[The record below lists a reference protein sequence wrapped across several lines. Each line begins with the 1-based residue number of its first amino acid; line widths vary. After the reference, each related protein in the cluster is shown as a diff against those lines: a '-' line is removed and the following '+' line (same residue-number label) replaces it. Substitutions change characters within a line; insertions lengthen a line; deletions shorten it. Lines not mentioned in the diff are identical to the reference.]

1 MQLKHI
7 FFFLLL
13 VTVLAACKKDKDTPE
28 ADVFYAVSIEG
39 YDVTFNNTTTGAVS
53 YRWDFGDST
62 SSTDASP
69 VHTYPGKG
77 KYVPTLYATTKDGR
91 VTEAS
96 TVVYISKTSPVK
108 LDDNTLADWE
118 EVTTYEV
125 TSGPGETYYK
135 RAKFDYDAN
144 YIYIYLELNST
155 KANNDIYDFYMD
167 TDNSATT
174 GLLLPSLFPDGG
186 YDVLLEGQ
194 LFSGGEWALG
204 VLNHKD
210 NQDDF
215 HFDATGA
222 SEFYTVGTVV
232 QDGPVMKLEMRL
244 VRSKIKNMAATTA
257 FRIGI
262 QNSKN
267 DWSATLGNMPTEKQ
281 PSVLIN
287 LE

>member
-7 FFFLLL
+7 FSFLLL
-13 VTVLAACKKDKDTPE
+13 LTVLGACKKDKDTPE

-96 TVVYISKTSPVK
+96 TVVYIAKTSPVK
-108 LDDNTLADWE
+108 LDDNTLADWN

-125 TSGPGETYYK
+125 TSGPGENYYK

-144 YIYIYLELNST
+144 YVYIYLEMNTT

-167 TDNSATT
+167 TDNDAGT
-174 GLLLPSLFPDGG
+174 GLLNASLFPDGA
-186 YDVLLEGQ
+186 YDVLIEGQ
-194 LFSGGEWALG
+194 LFDGPIPMAIYNHNGG
-204 VLNHKD
+204 
-210 NQDDF
+210 QDEF
-215 HFDATGA
+215 SFQPSGA

-244 VRSKIKNMAATTA
+244 VRSKIKNMAATTG

-262 QNSKN
+262 QNTKN
-267 DWSATLGNMPTEKQ
+267 DWSATLGNMPNEKQ
-281 PSVLIN
+281 PSILIN

>member
-7 FFFLLL
+7 FSFLLL

-108 LDDNTLADWE
+108 LDDNTLADWDG
-118 EVTTYEV
+118 VTTYDI
-125 TSGPGETYYK
+125 TSGAGENYYK

-144 YIYIYLELNST
+144 YVYVYFEINTT
-155 KANNDIYDFYMD
+155 KANNDIYDFYLD
-167 TDNSATT
+167 TDNNATT
-174 GLLLPSLFPDGG
+174 GLLNASLFPDGG
-186 YDVLLEGQ
+186 YDVLIEGQ
-194 LFSGGEWALG
+194 LFDGPIPFGSYNHNGG
-204 VLNHKD
+204 
-210 NQDDF
+210 QDEF
-215 HFDATGA
+215 SFQPTNA

-262 QNSKN
+262 QNTKN
-267 DWSATLGNMPTEKQ
+267 DWSATLGNMPNEKQ
-281 PSVLIN
+281 SSILIN